1 MPNKLTPLAAGANAQ
16 VLFNA
21 LAGNLNG
28 LALRQ
33 GSVVLTGAKEAAG
46 TFDSLVF
53 SNDLKL
59 NAPGILLTTGSA
71 DVARINDSTGFG
83 RVNNLSGDAQLETV
97 VKNVFSGNT
106 ATYDAAALSFTLDK
120 LPTFGSKP
128 KVLVLDIVFG
138 SEEFPEYV
146 NSFVDI
152 AGVFVNGVNYAFFN
166 NNSSLPLSVTAQ
178 NISAGSFLDNSEGEY
193 AIQYDGISRVLQLY
207 IPLSANANSFN
218 VKIATAD
225 TGDYILD
232 SGIFVSSMRVLDG
245 NFDGLLTTV
254 TPVPGTPVTTSPAP
268 NTATYFQALPGGNAV
283 FEGSLKPDVY
293 DVGVGGITTIQGSLG
308 QLNGDLVKGFD
319 FLDILK
325 IKNLLLNSGNI
336 KIVQGS
342 ANITVTN
349 PGNGEQADLK
359 LEGDF
364 AGKKFVLKTTDQ
376 GDTTLNLLDGTIGGQ
391 ELVGGVLAATG
402 AQLSSVFQNALSV
415 RTNQALDSGA
425 SNIQM
430 AVLLAAVSSIR
441 ETQGSSPVTSLQQL
455 VGQLRS
461 EYVPDA
467 GGGQI
472 IEVEP
477 VGVAPMV
484 FAPLDGLN

>member
-1 MPNKLTPLAAGANAQ
+1 MPNQLMPLAAGENAQ

-21 LAGNLNG
+21 MAGNLNG
-28 LALRQ
+28 LELRQ
-33 GSVVLTGAKEAAG
+33 GSVLLTGAIDATA
-46 TFDSLVF
+46 TFDSIVF
-53 SNDLKL
+53 SDALKL

-71 DVARINDSTGFG
+71 DVARVNDASGFG
-83 RVNNLSGDAQLETV
+83 RSNSLPGDVQLEGV
-97 VKNVFSGNT
+97 VQNVFSGST
-106 ATYDAAALSFTLDK
+106 KTYDATALSFTLDK

-146 NSFVDI
+146 NSYVDI

-166 NNSSLPLSVTAQ
+166 NDSNLPLSVISQ
-178 NISAGSFLDNSEGEY
+178 NITAGSFLDNAGKSY
-193 AIQYDGISRVLQLY
+193 AIQYDGISRILQLY
-207 IPLSANANSFN
+207 IPLDPAANAFD

-225 TGDYILD
+225 TGDAVLD

-254 TPVPGTPVTTSPAP
+254 TPVPGTAVTTAAGP
-268 NTATYFQALPGGNAV
+268 NTATYFQALTGGTAI
-283 FEGSLKPDVY
+283 FEGGLKPDVY
-293 DVGVGGITTIQGSLG
+293 DVGLGGTTTIQGSLE

-319 FLDILK
+319 ASDLLK
-325 IKNLLLNSGNI
+325 IKNLLLTANNI

-342 ANITVTN
+342 ADITVTD
-349 PGNGEQADLK
+349 PTNGAQTNVK

-364 AGKKFVLKTTDQ
+364 AGQKFVLKTTDQ
-376 GDTTLNLLDGTIGGQ
+376 GDTTLKLLDGAIGGQ
-391 ELVGGVLAATG
+391 ELMDGVLTATG
-402 AQLSSVFQNALSV
+402 AQMSSIFQNALSA
-415 RTNQALDSGA
+415 RLNDALDLDA

-430 AVLLAAVSSIR
+430 AVVLAAITSIR
-441 ETQGSSPVTSLQQL
+441 ATQGGSPVNSLQQL

-461 EYVPDA
+461 DYVPDA

-477 VGVAPMV
+477 VGVVAMMS
-484 FAPLDGLN
+484 ASLDGLL